1 MELKNHEEIF
11 IGSYARLRGWA
22 IQIAQKDQEL
32 AEDLL
37 HDAFIQF
44 TRTQPDLNNIGN
56 TDAYLYGVIKN
67 LHLSHLRKK
76 IRRDKYALTI
86 IDFET
91 LRLGLRNAQ
100 MLDNF
105 QTQEELKRICYFLC
119 LRKESSKSASV
130 MILRFFHGYFPSEI
144 AEVMRATPQV
154 VKVRLNSARNEAKTV
169 IENNDLIEAIEKKLP
184 SEIIVKNEFR
194 NSADLTR
201 AFAEMIFSSTYG
213 SCLSVEELK
222 RLYSSE
228 TKEAIDTKPLAHI
241 VSCRKCIDNVNELL
255 GLSPLSERYS
265 IDFIGKDD
273 GGSGNR
279 PGNGGSMNGN
289 FDEKVLPIW
298 RCSSREI
305 FEHQPR
311 QLIVSVNGE
320 AEKSQL
326 IESGRTSIK
335 LKLELSESPQFI
347 EIFSE
352 QMVRFASFY
361 LADLENIETQK
372 LSCDFSDDRKISL
385 NLIKETSEILIE
397 TIYEDPNFSTQTETV
412 SEDKTFEEFLNELK
426 PEPVETEIFGG
437 LLESK
442 TKNRDSFI
450 ERFKNSL
457 FPSFAGFK
465 TALAGGSV
473 AALVIA
479 AIFFTRM
486 FVLVPN
492 ISATEII
499 EKTVAAEQSS
509 ENDTER
515 IIRRTFN
522 FEEKN
527 ANGEVVKK
535 RKIEFFSDAVR
546 KISVRRLFDENGK
559 LIAGEWRR
567 KDGVSTTYT
576 TGKVSELR
584 LYKTENELLNGN
596 LENIWQ
602 LSVSAKGFESLVG
615 SPENVTVEE
624 SNSEY
629 QINFVPKTENIVTKA
644 VLHVNR
650 ELRTDKLILVVNQNN
665 SAREFSFTE
674 TVFEQKPR
682 ATVENSAF
690 EPNEEF
696 VKNVKN
702 AEKPIAPNEQSET
715 KDSTNE
721 EVINKETSP
730 NAPTSSNAANSE
742 LEVKVLQLLNNVN
755 ALSGD
760 QINITKTADG
770 KIQVRGIVDA
780 KNRKDEIINALSEVR
795 GNPAVSINIQ
805 TAEEA
810 AKNKPSKTNGGTLES
825 ISVESKNSI
834 PAGEILR
841 NYYAAQGLPGDKIE
855 AEIRRYASN
864 ALSKSSQV
872 RRSALQMKQIA
883 ERFSVAEI
891 EKMDEATRNNWRKL
905 IKQNAANLAQNSE
918 SLRGDLRNGLNVE
931 AGNGGGNVNAA
942 SDADLIRAVK
952 RLFELSTAIDGDVRA
967 SFSNSGGNRG
977 NIPVKSGRF
986 SSNLSEII
994 GLARQIR

>member
-11 IGSYARLRGWA
+11 IASYSRLRGWA
-22 IQIAQKDQEL
+22 IQIAQKDHEL

-44 TRTQPDLNNIGN
+44 TRSQPDLENINN

-76 IRRDKYALTI
+76 VRRDKYAPTI

-154 VKVRLNSARNEAKTV
+154 VKVRLNAARNEAKTV
-169 IENNDLIEAIEKKLP
+169 IESNDLIEAIEKKLP
-184 SEIIVKNEFR
+184 PEIIVKNEFR

-201 AFAEMIFSSTYG
+201 ALAEMIFSSTYG
-213 SCLSVEELK
+213 TCPKIDELK
-222 RLYSSE
+222 TLYSSE
-228 TKEAIDTKPLAHI
+228 TKETLDTKMLAHI
-241 VSCRKCIDNVNELL
+241 VSCRKCIDKVNELL

-298 RCSSREI
+298 RCSSQEV

-311 QLIVSVNGE
+311 RLIVSVNGE
-320 AEKSQL
+320 TEESQN
-326 IESGRTSIK
+326 IESGLTIIK
-335 LKLELSESPQFI
+335 LKLKLAESPQFI

-361 LADLENIETQK
+361 LADLENVESQK
-372 LSCDFSDDRKISL
+372 LSCNFSDDRKISL

-397 TIYEDPNFSTQTETV
+397 TIYEDPHFSAQTEII

-426 PEPVETEIFGG
+426 PETVETEIFGG
-437 LLESK
+437 LIESK
-442 TKNRDSFI
+442 TKNHGSFI
-450 ERFKNSL
+450 EKFKNSF

-465 TALAGGSV
+465 TALAGGSLAV
-473 AALVIA
+473 LLIA
-479 AIFFTRM
+479 AIFFARM

-499 EKTVAAEQSS
+499 QKTAAAEQSN

-527 ANGEVVKK
+527 ANGEIVKK

-546 KISVRRLFDENGK
+546 KISVRRLFDENNK

-567 KDGVSTTYT
+567 KDGVSTTYA

-584 LYKTENELLNGN
+584 LYKTENELINGN
-596 LENIWQ
+596 LDNIWQ
-602 LSVSAKGFESLVG
+602 LSVSAKGFESLIG
-615 SPENVTVEE
+615 SPENVSVEE

-629 QINFVPKTENIVTKA
+629 QVNFVPKTQTVITKA
-644 VLHVNR
+644 VLHINR
-650 ELRTDKLILVVNQNN
+650 DLRTDKLILVVNQNN

-682 ATVENSAF
+682 ASVENSAF
-690 EPNEEF
+690 EPNAEF
-696 VKNVKN
+696 VKTSK
-702 AEKPIAPNEQSET
+702 IAGKTNSPNETSET
-715 KDSTNE
+715 NE
-721 EVINKETSP
+721 KTSEEIIGKETSP
-730 NAPTSSNAANSE
+730 NAPTLPTAATSE

-770 KIQVRGIVDA
+770 KIQVKGIVDA
-780 KNRKDEIINALSEVR
+780 KNRKDEIINALAEVR
-795 GNPAVSINIQ
+795 GNSAISINIQ

-810 AKNKPSKTNGGTLES
+810 AKNKPSKQNGGTLES

-841 NYYAAQGLPGDKIE
+841 NYYASQGLSGEKIE
-855 AEIRRYASN
+855 AEIRRYSAN

-918 SLRGDLRNGLNVE
+918 NLRGDLRNGLNVE
-931 AGNGGGNVNAA
+931 AGNGGGSINAA
-942 SDADLIRAVK
+942 NDADLIRAAK
-952 RLFELSTAIDGDVRA
+952 RLFELSMAIDGDVRA
-967 SFSNSGGNRG
+967 SFSSSGGNRG
-977 NIPVKSGRF
+977 NVAVKSGRF
-986 SSNLSEII
+986 SSNLAEII
-994 GLARQIR
+994 GLARQIK